1 MAFGTVCTTNTALT
15 GLGSCERN
23 NSFGSEAGLAL
34 ALDSQFFATKA
45 SFATQ
50 ADWLAAIKAEQIFPI
65 TNIVEVEHTDQ
76 EPSYYESPKGD
87 QVLLRQGNYRAKYK
101 LNIPF
106 CLHQRLQAFRNSK
119 IRLYKI
125 DENGNIYG
133 TSPEGTT
140 VRGFQ
145 VQLINP
151 EKMIFAK
158 PDSPAFS
165 VITINEKDSKE
176 WNENG
181 VYVNPTWDA
190 LALEGIN
197 PVTLST
203 SAVSALSITVKVVA
217 ICGLTAAGAVNEMP
231 ITGLVAADFLFYKAS
246 DGTAQTPTGVVDNLN
261 GTYTAAFAALVTGTV
276 TLKAPA
282 ALSDATI
289 LIKSSGAASYTV

>member
-1 MAFGTVCTTNTALT
+1 MAFGKVCTTNTALT
-15 GLGSCERN
+15 GLGSCEQN
-23 NSFGSEAGLAL
+23 NNFGSISGLFL

-45 SFATQ
+45 SFATE
-50 ADWLAAIKAEQIFPI
+50 ADWLTAIKAEQIFPI
-65 TNIVEVEHTDQ
+65 PNVVEVEHTDQ

-119 IRLYKI
+119 LRLYKV
-125 DENGNIYG
+125 DESGNIYG

-140 VRGFQ
+140 VRG
-145 VQLINP
+145 VAIQLINP
-151 EKMIFAK
+151 EKMMFGK

-165 VITINEKDSKE
+165 VVYINEKDNKE
-176 WNENG
+176 WDENG
-181 VYVNPTWDA
+181 VFVNPTFDA
-190 LALEGIN
+190 LSLEGIT
-197 PVTLST
+197 PVTLTT
-203 SAVSALSITVKVVA
+203 SAPSALSLTIKVVA

-246 DGTAQTPTGVVDNLN
+246 DGSAQTPTGVVDKGN

-282 ALSDATI
+282 ALSDDTI
-289 LIKSSGAASYTV
+289 IIKSSGAASYTV